1 MIRLNLMRNQ
11 FGGARK
17 TGSQPSSDILD
28 FDSQESFATHSSR
41 KPLWFALAACL
52 VGGLG
57 AGGWWFWKSTA
68 APIPPASIDS
78 MPAPAV
84 SAPVPEPV
92 AAPAVKTDSVKAPP
106 VDPALAAA
114 ARAESLK
121 VAEAARKDSIAAA
134 KTRRDDSA
142 KVAKQRRDDSI
153 KLVKQYREDSIAR
166 AKASALAAKEAKE
179 RGTKDAAAKVSEL
192 PLSIPSGA
200 APAVTAPPLAGG
212 VLDLVLGEARA
223 KSSGAAVASNR
234 FEDLSPTARVA
245 YQRFAFEQILN
256 KLRQVT
262 PGNGIGYT
270 RVQLLSPGILL
281 VDGETGT
288 PSVLQQLMQGLAA
301 QSMLDTSSSLG
312 ANGRFRITARLPFS
326 AAAAASAPLATSFAS
341 DAQRLLDMASAQGL
355 ELSKS
360 APRTTEAS
368 PFRRASWKLSGTGT
382 WDGCSRWIASLGG
395 AGSPFGFTSLELIS
409 GPDGRLRIQATTIA
423 YGK

>member
-11 FGGARK
+11 FGEARK
-17 TGSQPSSDILD
+17 AGAQPSPDLLD
-28 FDSQESFATHSSR
+28 FDSQESFATHTSR

-52 VGGLG
+52 VAGLG
-57 AGGWWFWKSTA
+57 AGGWWFYKSTRV
-68 APIPPASIDS
+68 PEIPPASVDS
-78 MPAPAV
+78 ARPPAVAAPA
-84 SAPVPEPV
+84 PEPV
-92 AAPAVKTDSVKAPP
+92 AAPVAKTDSVKAAP

-121 VAEAARKDSIAAA
+121 VAEAARKDSIAASKA
-134 KTRRDDSA
+134 RRDDS
-142 KVAKQRRDDSI
+142 V
-153 KLVKQYREDSIAR
+153 KLARQQREDSIAR
-166 AKASALAAKEAKE
+166 AKASALAAKEAKGRE
-179 RGTKDAAAKVSEL
+179 AKNAAGRVSEL
-192 PLSIPSGA
+192 PRSTPSGV

-223 KSSGAAVASNR
+223 KSSAVAVASNR

-262 PGNGIGYT
+262 PGNGIGFT

-281 VDGETGT
+281 VDGEAGT
-288 PSVLQQLMQGLAA
+288 PAVLQQLMQGLAA
-301 QSMLDTSSSLG
+301 QSMLDTSSSRG

-326 AAAAASAPLATSFAS
+326 AAAAAAAPLATSFAS

-355 ELSKS
+355 VLSKS
-360 APRTTEAS
+360 APRTTDAS
-368 PFRRASWKLSGTGT
+368 SLRRASWKLSGTGT
-382 WDGCSRWIASLGG
+382 WDGCTRWIASLGG
-395 AGSPFGFTSLELIS
+395 AGSPFGFTSLDLIS